1 MLLPISSRQKKRR
14 CLVED
19 RTGQQEEEQGLWLD
33 VASDAGVVVFRCCI
47 VGSSPAGSKS
57 RERRM
62 PDRPRLSLVRECPPI
77 EELVSSASRPGA
89 ETASRSHT

>member
-1 MLLPISSRQKKRR
+1 M
-14 CLVED
+14 ED

-47 VGSSPAGSKS
+47 VGSLPAGSKS

-62 PDRPRLSLVRECPPI
+62 PDRPRLSLVRECPLI